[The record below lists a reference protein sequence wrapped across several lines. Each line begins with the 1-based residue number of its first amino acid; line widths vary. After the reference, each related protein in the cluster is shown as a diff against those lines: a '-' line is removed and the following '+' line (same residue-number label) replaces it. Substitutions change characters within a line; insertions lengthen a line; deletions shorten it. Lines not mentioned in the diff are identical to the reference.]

1 MIPTAAGNDIIRT
14 NAPEYT
20 TGERISLRNVGWTP
34 LGGRIKIKQNPT
46 PHERIIY
53 VQRDKTLGTNS
64 GSMVM
69 GEMPLAAQLGESPSE
84 IDRLNSLYT
93 FQEPDQIRR
102 MLSGNKTV
110 TGMVSSIYER
120 IRKEFHSEKI
130 LLEAI
135 SDSPLSSKKDI
146 VISVFTSLPVDQAI
160 ERLDKVEDVRWNKDS
175 NDPYVDICVKLEYQ

>member
-1 MIPTAAGNDIIRT
+1 
-14 NAPEYT
+14 
-20 TGERISLRNVGWTP
+20 
-34 LGGRIKIKQNPT
+34 
-46 PHERIIY
+46 
-53 VQRDKTLGTNS
+53 
-64 GSMVM
+64 M

-102 MLSGNKTV
+102 ILSGNKTV

-135 SDSPLSSKKDI
+135 SDSPYLAKK
-146 VISVFTSLPVDQAI
+146 T
-160 ERLDKVEDVRWNKDS
+160 
-175 NDPYVDICVKLEYQ
+175 